1 MFINGTMKGIDMP
14 GLIQGPKNMLTGCK
28 TDRTI

>member
-14 GLIQGPKNMLTGCK
+14 GLIEGPKIMLTGCK
-28 TDRTI
+28 TNQTI